1 MQIDRI
7 TGFYRADI
15 QMTRDFYEELTQER
29 DEKHANRFTQKQL
42 CTNLSIH

>member
-15 QMTRDFYEELTQER
+15 QMTRDFYEELTH
-29 DEKHANRFTQKQL
+29 KKA
-42 CTNLSIH
+42 TNKKARRSF